1 PAQQVAPSM
10 RSAAAEAFAE
20 LRGATTTPSQVS
32 ESRPGAPTSLPAA
45 GTVDRSSPAA
55 NRAETVAPMRP
66 EPMPAPQPL
75 GNGIQIH
82 ERADVEI
89 HQAVV
94 APKNVAGFKLPPST
108 LLNAGGG
115 PQAIREDELR

>member
-1 PAQQVAPSM
+1 
-10 RSAAAEAFAE
+10 
-20 LRGATTTPSQVS
+20 
-32 ESRPGAPTSLPAA
+32 AA
-45 GTVDRSSPAA
+45 GAVARPSPVA
-55 NRAETVAPMRP
+55 NRAGAVAPMRP

-89 HQAVV
+89 RHTVV

-115 PQAIREDELR
+115 PQAIREDELRDEAKVLGEKCAGFDVRGQGVQVN